1 MYYEGVVCVCV
12 CVCVCVWLSTI
23 AAWVVLSQARPC

>member
-1 MYYEGVVCVCV
+1 MYYEGVV